1 MPLSNTLE
9 VRAGE
14 LYFVVFGRPQP
25 QGSYR
30 AFIYQKGGNA
40 RAAITSDN
48 KKMKPYRQ
56 QVTDTA
62 LSVLERLEIER
73 PRHGEHVPV
82 SVELNFFFAKP
93 KSTKKS
99 VLFPAV
105 KPDIDK
111 LIRSTFDA
119 LTGVLFKDD
128 AQVVTVTAR
137 KFYDALERVEIRIIS
152 ACDVALATPKHGCDI
167 RRQDVSFS

>member
-1 MPLSNTLE
+1 MPFKPIQF
-9 VRAGE
+9 A
-14 LYFVVFGRPQP
+14 VFGRPEP
-25 QGSYR
+25 QGSKNAWVLPTKNGGKGR
-30 AFIYQKGGNA
+30 AIMYDQNA
-40 RAAITSDN
+40 

-56 QVTDTA
+56 EVSRAA
-62 LSVLERLEIER
+62 LATLHDLEIER
-73 PRHGEHVPV
+73 PLAGEHVPV

-105 KPDIDK
+105 KPDVDK

-128 AQVVTVTAR
+128 AQVVVVTAR
-137 KFYDALERVEIRIIS
+137 KFYDALERVEIRMIS
-152 ACDVALATPKHGCDI
+152 AGDVTNATSEKSFALTG
-167 RRQDVSFS
+167 